1 MPDMNKML
9 LVAVHPA
16 SAFRADQLVIWHLKL
31 AFEPEDFTL
40 GFRCMY
46 CRFIIVDE
54 ARQIGRYTEVAAVGI
69 SR

>member
-31 AFEPEDFTL
+31 AFEPEDFPL
-40 GFRCMY
+40 GFGRMW
-46 CRFIIVDE
+46 CRLFVDK
-54 ARQIGRYTEVAAVGI
+54 ARQVGRYTEVAVAGI